1 MGAIAH
7 VNGTK
12 VHRYY
17 TTDGKFFDHRDDPK
31 DLMMKGGFFDGWT
44 IKPAIRERFSLF
56 ATAFVQVALV
66 SLNTVLLASG
76 RTGLSI
82 GVAFMIS
89 YVWTFNV
96 KRAAFGSQGEKLIYS
111 AGAAS
116 GAAVGLYIAGLI

>member
-1 MGAIAH
+1 M
-7 VNGTK
+7 
-12 VHRYY
+12 
-17 TTDGKFFDHRDDPK
+17 
-31 DLMMKGGFFDGWT
+31 
-44 IKPAIRERFSLF
+44 IKLYFTGL
-56 ATAFVQVALV
+56 VQVALV

-82 GVAFMIS
+82 GVAFLIS

-116 GAAVGLYIAGLI
+116 GAAVGLYIAGLLQP